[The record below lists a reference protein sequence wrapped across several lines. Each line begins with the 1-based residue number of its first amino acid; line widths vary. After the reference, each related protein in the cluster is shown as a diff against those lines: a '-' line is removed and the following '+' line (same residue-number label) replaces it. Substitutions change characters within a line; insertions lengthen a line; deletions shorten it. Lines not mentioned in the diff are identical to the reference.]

1 MTRGS
6 GQPSPYPY
14 ECKGLD
20 RKRARTHERVTNG
33 ARGVDDH
40 LYYSYVDDTTGCN
53 HQLGA
58 RVGARTTQITR
69 SRDVLPQI
77 PHPEHA

>member
-1 MTRGS
+1 MTHGL
-6 GQPSPYPY
+6 GQPSQYPY
-14 ECKGLD
+14 ECKGLE

-40 LYYSYVDDTTGCN
+40 LHNSYVDDTTGCN
-53 HQLGA
+53 YQLGA
-58 RVGARTTQITR
+58 RVGPKTTQIAR
-69 SRDVLPQI
+69 RRDALPQI